1 VPEVDS
7 SGPIPGPAEVVPAAL
22 GRRAAARVL
31 DVLLVVVGPAAVAW
45 WEASRAEGL
54 GALGPLFLLL
64 AWLLVGLPIYEM
76 VSVGWLRQS
85 VGKAAMR
92 IHVVTTAG
100 SLPSWRQA
108 TTRAALLALP
118 MTLLLTPL
126 FPVPLAYLVWLVV
139 DLTRRPQHRSSVDRL
154 AGTVVVEDWTGP
166 TRRHGRVRIASTETE
181 PGISGTVLRRIAL
194 GVLALGAS
202 GAAYYLFAATP
213 WWPLGVAVLAGV
225 VAGVAAG
232 WGHGPSWR
240 AAVVC
245 TFGGCALVA
254 VATVR
259 AGPPPGVVSSRL
271 LTELQD
277 VGFVRRPRAASCP
290 YCLRGVELW
299 RSAGLTEASELVAQS
314 ARAAGLDVNDR
325 EPETVRGIVTVS
337 VSGGRVK
344 LLVFVADRSW
354 GGADLPADEVMVFW
368 DADPGLGPF
377 HD

>member
-1 VPEVDS
+1 VDR
-7 SGPIPGPAEVVPAAL
+7 SGPIPGLAEVVPAAL

-31 DVLLVVVGPAAVAW
+31 DVLLILVGPAAVAW
-45 WEASRAEGL
+45 WEAKRAEGFD
-54 GALGPLFLLL
+54 ALAPLFLLL
-64 AWLLVGLPIYEM
+64 AWLLVGLPVYEM
-76 VSVGWLRQS
+76 VSVGWFGQS

-92 IHVVTTAG
+92 VHVVTTAG

-108 TTRAALLALP
+108 TARAALLALP
-118 MTLLLTPL
+118 MALLVSPL
-126 FPVPLAYLVWLVV
+126 FPVTLAYLIWLVV
-139 DLTRRPQHRSSVDRL
+139 DLTRRPQHRSWVDRL
-154 AGTVVVEDWTGP
+154 AGTVVVKDRTGP
-166 TRRHGRVRIASTETE
+166 TRRHGRVRIAPTGNE
-181 PGISGTVLRRIAL
+181 PGISGTVLRRTAL
-194 GVLALGAS
+194 GALALGAS

-225 VAGVAAG
+225 VAGVAAA

-259 AGPPPGVVSSRL
+259 AGPPPGVVSARL
-271 LTELQD
+271 LAELQD
-277 VGFVRRPRAASCP
+277 VGFIRRPGAASCP
-290 YCLRGVELW
+290 SCGRGVEL
-299 RSAGLTEASELVAQS
+299 RGSAGLTEASELVAQS

-325 EPETVRGIVTVS
+325 EPGMVRGIVTVS

-344 LLVFVADRSW
+344 LLAFVADRSW
-354 GGADLPADEVMVFW
+354 GGANLSADEVVIFW

>member
-1 VPEVDS
+1 M
-7 SGPIPGPAEVVPAAL
+7 VPAGL
-22 GRRAAARVL
+22 GRRAAARVF
-31 DVLLVVVGPAAVAW
+31 DVLLVVVGPAAVAS

-54 GALGPLFLLL
+54 EAVGPLVLLF
-64 AWLLVGLPIYEM
+64 AWLLVGPPVYEM
-76 VSVGWLRQS
+76 VSVGWFGQS

-92 IHVVTTAG
+92 VRVVTTAG

-108 TTRAALLALP
+108 AARAALLVLP
-118 MTLLLTPL
+118 MTLLLSPL

-139 DLTRRPQHRSSVDRL
+139 DLTRRPQHRSWVDRL

-166 TRRHGRVRIASTETE
+166 TRRQGRARIAPTGTE
-181 PGISGTVLRRIAL
+181 PGISGTVLRRIVL
-194 GVLALGAS
+194 GVFALSAS
-202 GAAYYLFAATP
+202 GGAYYLFAATP

-245 TFGGCALVA
+245 TFAVCALVA

-259 AGPPPGVVSSRL
+259 AGPPPGVVSGRL
-271 LTELQD
+271 LAELQD
-277 VGFVRRPRAASCP
+277 VGFVRHPRAASCP
-290 YCLRGVELW
+290 YCARGVELR
-299 RSAGLTEASELVAQS
+299 RSAGLVEASELVAQS
-314 ARAAGLDVNDR
+314 ARAAGLHVIDR

-344 LLVFVADRSW
+344 LIVFVADQSW
-354 GGADLPADEVMVFW
+354 GGADLLADEVVVFW
-368 DADPGLGPF
+368 EANPGLGPF